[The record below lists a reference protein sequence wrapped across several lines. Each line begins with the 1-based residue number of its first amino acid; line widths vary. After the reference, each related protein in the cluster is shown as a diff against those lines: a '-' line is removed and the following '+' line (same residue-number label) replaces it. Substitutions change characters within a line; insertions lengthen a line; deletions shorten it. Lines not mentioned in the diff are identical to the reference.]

1 VLSRNDFTYSQ
12 VLEEGLADSR
22 SYDPTLSAG
31 LNLGFSRTVLVL
43 AAVAAVAGAAMLTWR
58 RLRGG
63 GYRRV
68 DGMDEL
74 ELNAPAPAL

>member
-1 VLSRNDFTYSQ
+1 M
-12 VLEEGLADSR
+12 LEEGLADSR

-31 LNLGFSRTVLVL
+31 LNLGFTQTMLVL
-43 AAVAAVAGAAMLTWR
+43 AAVAVVVGAAVLTAR

-63 GYRRV
+63 GYYLYRRV
-68 DGMDEL
+68 DGVDEL